1 MIALQSSN
9 STIILLLLDIW
20 KDYKK
25 QRDLG
30 KNSCRKRFTCSYRFF
45 LWSDNRQM
53 LVKPQKLRRDAMTD
67 KKDIVAE
74 AGLQFFSKASVSISH
89 ELKRTLATINESV
102 GLMEDFLLLADRGIP
117 LDTERFKSLA
127 KKLKT
132 LVRRADGCTQN
143 MNKLAHSMDKAVKGI
158 DLGEVVAFVVELSK
172 GIAIMHGVTLEVN
185 SSDSPV
191 SIGTNQFLLQ
201 NLMSL
206 CMDFAI
212 HTAGRDKT
220 VMLQVTKADGRAA
233 IRFTHLQG
241 LSETLA
247 KKFPTKKESALLRD
261 LKAEIVT
268 DPKAK
273 ELIIKLPDVYQT
285 SIQLAEIAR
294 EEEKVDK
301 TTEKILLIDDDED
314 FLEIMAERLQ
324 ARGMDVSTTTSPDE
338 ALVKIDRESFDAI
351 VIDFMMP
358 GMLGLDVLKE
368 IRMKNPELQII
379 LLTGYATMETG
390 LEAMKLGAM
399 SFVEKPVDLKVLTE
413 KIKKAH
419 KHK

>member
-1 MIALQSSN
+1 
-9 STIILLLLDIW
+9 
-20 KDYKK
+20 
-25 QRDLG
+25 
-30 KNSCRKRFTCSYRFF
+30 
-45 LWSDNRQM
+45 
-53 LVKPQKLRRDAMTD
+53 MTD

-89 ELKRTLATINESV
+89 ELKRTLAIIKESV
-102 GLMEDFLLLADRGIP
+102 GLMEDFLLLADHGTP

-127 KKLKT
+127 KKMKKQ
-132 LVRRADGCTQN
+132 VRRADGCAQN
-143 MNKLAHSMDKAVKGI
+143 MSKLAHSMDKAVKGI
-158 DLGEVVAFVVELSK
+158 NLGEVLAFVVELSK
-172 GIAIMHGVTLEVN
+172 GIAIMHGVTVEVKP
-185 SSDSPV
+185 SDSPV
-191 SIGTNQFLLQ
+191 NIGTNPFLLQ

-206 CMDFAI
+206 CLDFAI

-220 VMLQVTKADGRAA
+220 VMLQVTKADAGAS

-247 KKFPTKKESALLRD
+247 KKFPKKKESALLRD
-261 LKAEIVT
+261 LKSEIVT

-273 ELIIKLPDVYQT
+273 EIIIKLPDEYQT
-285 SIQLAEIAR
+285 SIQLAKIAR

-301 TTEKILLIDDDED
+301 ISEKILLIDDDED

-338 ALVKIDRESFDAI
+338 ALIKIERESFDAI
-351 VIDFMMP
+351 VLDFMMP
-358 GMLGLDVLKE
+358 DMLGLEVLKE
-368 IRMKNPELQII
+368 IRLKKPELQII
-379 LLTGYATMETG
+379 LLTGYATLETG

-399 SFVEKPVDLKVLTE
+399 SFIEKPVDLKVLTE

>member
-1 MIALQSSN
+1 
-9 STIILLLLDIW
+9 
-20 KDYKK
+20 
-25 QRDLG
+25 
-30 KNSCRKRFTCSYRFF
+30 
-45 LWSDNRQM
+45 
-53 LVKPQKLRRDAMTD
+53 MTD

-102 GLMEDFLLLADRGIP
+102 GLMEDFLLLADRGIS

-143 MNKLAHSMDKAVKGI
+143 MSKLAHSMDKAVKGI
-158 DLGEVVAFVVELSK
+158 NLDEVLAFVVELSK
-172 GIAIMHGVTLEVN
+172 GIAFMHGVTLAVK

-191 SIGTNQFLLQ
+191 SIGTSPFLLQ

-220 VMLQVTKADGRAA
+220 ITLQVTEADGSAA

-247 KKFPTKKESALLRD
+247 KKFPTKIESALLRD
-261 LKAEIVT
+261 LNAEVVT

-273 ELIIKLPDVYQT
+273 ELLIKLPDKYQR
-285 SIQLAEIAR
+285 SIQLAKFAR
-294 EEEKVDK
+294 KEKKVDK
-301 TTEKILLIDDDED
+301 TTEKILLVDDDED
-314 FLEIMAERLQ
+314 FLEIMAERLR

-338 ALVKIDRESFDAI
+338 ALVKVEQESFDAI
-351 VIDFMMP
+351 VLDFMMP
-358 GMLGLDVLKE
+358 EMLGLDVLKE
-368 IRMKNPELQII
+368 IRSKKPELQII

-399 SFVEKPVDLKVLTE
+399 SFVEKPVDLNVLTE

>member
-1 MIALQSSN
+1 
-9 STIILLLLDIW
+9 
-20 KDYKK
+20 
-25 QRDLG
+25 
-30 KNSCRKRFTCSYRFF
+30 
-45 LWSDNRQM
+45 
-53 LVKPQKLRRDAMTD
+53 MTD

-89 ELKRTLATINESV
+89 ELKRTLAVIKESV

-127 KKLKT
+127 KKLKK

-143 MNKLAHSMDKAVKGI
+143 MNELAHSMDKAAKGI
-158 DLGEVVAFVVELSK
+158 NLGEVLAFVVELSK
-172 GIAIMHGVTLEVN
+172 GIAIMHGVTLEVK
-185 SSDSPV
+185 SSDSQV
-191 SIGTNQFLLQ
+191 SIITNPFLLQ

-220 VMLQVTKADGRAA
+220 VSLQVTKADGRAA

-247 KKFPTKKESALLRD
+247 KKFPTKIENALLGD
-261 LKAEIVT
+261 LNAEVVA

-273 ELIIKLPDVYQT
+273 DLIIKFPDKYQR
-285 SIQLAEIAR
+285 SIQLVKIAR
-294 EEEKVDK
+294 KKKKVDK

-324 ARGMDVSTTTSPDE
+324 ARGMDVTTTSSPTE
-338 ALVKIDRESFDAI
+338 ALVIIERESFDAI

-358 GMLGLDVLKE
+358 DMLGLDALKE
-368 IRMKNPELQII
+368 IRLKKPELQII
-379 LLTGYATMETG
+379 LLTGYATLETG

-399 SFVEKPVDLKVLTE
+399 SFVEKPVDLDVLTE

-419 KHK
+419 KRK